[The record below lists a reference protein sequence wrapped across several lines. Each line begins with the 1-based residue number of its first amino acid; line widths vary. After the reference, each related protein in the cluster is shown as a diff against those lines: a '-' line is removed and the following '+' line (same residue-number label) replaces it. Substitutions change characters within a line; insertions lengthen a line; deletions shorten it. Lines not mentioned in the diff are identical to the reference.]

1 MTERPIIMSAESVR
15 AILDGRKTQTRR
27 VIKDPK
33 APWRMTDRPY
43 KMAWFSW
50 YEGISE
56 KYPDCHQFYQSQ
68 DGLIGYV
75 RCPYGAV
82 GDRLYVRETWK
93 SSFSEYQET
102 GQGHGGP
109 DDPCWGYK
117 ATMTYSCG
125 KPIPDY
131 PIAWKSPIYM
141 PKIAARI
148 WLEITGI
155 RAERLQE
162 ITSGD
167 CHAEGIV
174 PDMVD
179 TGAAEPWGEWIE
191 EEDYISP
198 FINLW
203 DNLNAKRGY
212 SWNSNPFVWVI
223 ECQRT

>member
-27 VIKDPK
+27 VINPQ
-33 APWRMTDRPY
+33 P
-43 KMAWFSW
+43 
-50 YEGISE
+50 
-56 KYPDCHQFYQSQ
+56 PDDIEHYHHK
-68 DGLIGYV
+68 DGLWYPVNYPGCRGEMYPVYHGV

-162 ITSGD
+162 ITVGD
-167 CHAEGIV
+167 VVAEGLPSDIG
-174 PDMVD
+174 PPLEFP
-179 TGAAEPWGEWIE
+179 EPEFQW
-191 EEDYISP
+191 
-198 FINLW
+198 FIHHW
-203 DNLNAKRGY
+203 DNLNAKRGHLWDTN
-212 SWNSNPFVWVI
+212 SWVWVI

>member
-162 ITSGD
+162 ITD
-167 CHAEGIV
+167 DDVTAEGCV
-174 PDMVD
+174 NALTFSSSWD
-179 TGAAEPWGEWIE
+179 TIYKARGFGWSTNPWCWC
-191 EEDYISP
+191 IS
-198 FINLW
+198 FRRMSDGNKEVSKL
-203 DNLNAKRGY
+203 
-212 SWNSNPFVWVI
+212 
-223 ECQRT
+223 